1 MKHLSGSVAAQ
12 DDQQGREA
20 QGSSG
25 LNALTPGGWS
35 ARPGRRAGLV
45 GLAVL
50 VAGAGL
56 LGCAGGTGEAEWPP
70 VQKQWYDRAQTS
82 FKTLDFDDA
91 EGAIDNALR
100 LDKGREEVRV
110 LAAQIALANLDYQGA
125 IAQLTGLATSEARS
139 IRGRALWYSGKVEE
153 AADELQQLLADPE
166 VRDPWAEQVSK
177 IARQGAGRQPFRVTG
192 GLLAVSEMPH
202 AGNSAML
209 VPLELDGEPV
219 LGLISTGSPEVTV
232 DSSGGRTASWVAL
245 RFGERLEVKDVPALT
260 QDLSGISR
268 ELGAPIKVL
277 LGVSLLR
284 HLNVTFDFF
293 GSQFVARSFVP
304 PPPPAATTVKLH
316 YVRGGGMV
324 LRGRFGREER
334 SPAAAMIID
343 TSMQFPLLLD
353 DGGWQK
359 AGVDQKSLS
368 LVEGTKDLRH
378 GVVPTLQLGAFE
390 IPQIPSV
397 YGKELGKFESGLG
410 VDLDGVVGSR
420 LLAAFRVTLTDGG
433 RTMWLEDAPQPL
445 PEAGA
450 LPGAAP
456 ATPPAATAPAGG

>member
-1 MKHLSGSVAAQ
+1 LA
-12 DDQQGREA
+12 R
-20 QGSSG
+20 G
-25 LNALTPGGWS
+25 LA
-35 ARPGRRAGLV
+35 LV
-45 GLAVL
+45 GMLSAGVALA
-50 VAGAGL
+50 
-56 LGCAGGTGEAEWPP
+56 GCSSNPQAEWPP
-70 VQKQWYDRAQTS
+70 VQKQWYDRAQVS
-82 FKTLDFDDA
+82 YKTLDFDDA
-91 EGAIDNALR
+91 EVAIDKAIGI
-100 LDKGREEVRV
+100 DKGREEVRV
-110 LAAQIALANLDYQGA
+110 LAAQIALADLDYDAA
-125 IAQLTGLATSEARS
+125 IAQLAGLSSSEARS
-139 IRGRALWYSGKVEE
+139 IRGRALWYSGKVEA

-166 VRDPWAEQVSK
+166 VRDPWAEQVAK
-177 IARQGAGRQPFRVTG
+177 IARQGGGRQPFRISG

-219 LGLISTGSPEVTV
+219 LGMISTGTAEVTV

-245 RFGERLEVKDVPALT
+245 RFGERLEVKDVPALS
-260 QDLSGISR
+260 QDLSGLSR

-304 PPPPAATTVKLH
+304 PPPPVATTVKLH

-324 LRGRFGREER
+324 LRGRFGHEDR
-334 SPAAAMIID
+334 SPAAAMVVD

-359 AGVDQKSLS
+359 AGVDQKSLM

-378 GVVPTLQLGAFE
+378 GVVPMLQLGAFE
-390 IPQIPSV
+390 IPQVPGV
-397 YGKELGKFESGLG
+397 HGKELSRFEAGLG

-433 RTMWLEDAPQPL
+433 RTLWLEDAPAPL
-445 PEAGA
+445 PDPDAAETVA
-450 LPGAAP
+450 PGAPGAP
-456 ATPPAATAPAGG
+456 AAAPAGG

>member
-1 MKHLSGSVAAQ
+1 MAPSDHCDSGSSSVLAVGRGASCAALF
-12 DDQQGREA
+12 A
-20 QGSSG
+20 
-25 LNALTPGGWS
+25 
-35 ARPGRRAGLV
+35 AGLAA
-45 GLAVL
+45 LSA
-50 VAGAGL
+50 
-56 LGCAGGTGEAEWPP
+56 LGGCSSNPQAEWPP
-70 VQKQWYDRAQTS
+70 VQKQWYDRAQVS
-82 FKTLDFDDA
+82 FKALDFDDA
-91 EGAIDNALR
+91 ESSIDNALR

-110 LAAQIALANLDYQGA
+110 LAAQIALANLDYAGA
-125 IAQLTGLATSEARS
+125 IQQLAGLSSSEARS

-166 VRDPWAEQVSK
+166 VRDPWADQVSK
-177 IARQGAGRQPFRVTG
+177 IARQGTGRRPFRLTG

-219 LGLISTGSPEVTV
+219 LGLISTGTAEVTV
-232 DSSGGRTASWVAL
+232 DSSGGRSASWVAL

-334 SPAAAMIID
+334 APAAAMIID

-359 AGVDQKSLS
+359 AGVDKKSLM
-368 LVEGTKDLRH
+368 LVEGSKDLRH

-390 IPQIPSV
+390 IPQIPGV
-397 YGKELGKFESGLG
+397 HGKELSRFESGLG
-410 VDLDGVVGSR
+410 VDLDGVLGSR

-433 RTMWLEDAPQPL
+433 RTMWLEDAPAPL
-445 PEAGA
+445 PEPGTRSGA
-450 LPGAAP
+450 EPAAP
-456 ATPPAATAPAGG
+456 AAAPAPAAGG

>member
-1 MKHLSGSVAAQ
+1 MKHLSGFLA
-12 DDQQGREA
+12 
-20 QGSSG
+20 
-25 LNALTPGGWS
+25 
-35 ARPGRRAGLV
+35 AGLT
-45 GLAVL
+45 GLGL
-50 VAGAGL
+50 L
-56 LGCAGGTGEAEWPP
+56 LGCSSNPQAEWPP
-70 VQKQWYDRAQTS
+70 VQKQWYERAQVS

-91 EGAIDNALR
+91 ENSIGNALQ
-100 LDKGREEVRV
+100 LDKSREEVRV
-110 LAAQIALANLDYQGA
+110 LAAQIALANLDYQSA
-125 IAQLTGLATSEARS
+125 INQLAGLSSSDARS

-166 VRDPWAEQVSK
+166 VRDPWADQVSK

-219 LGLISTGSPEVTV
+219 LGLISTGSAEVTV

-324 LRGRFGREER
+324 LRGRFGSQER
-334 SPAAAMIID
+334 SPAAAMMID

-353 DGGWQK
+353 DAGWQK
-359 AGVDQKSLS
+359 AGVDQKSLM

-390 IPQIPSV
+390 IPQVPGV
-397 YGKELGKFESGLG
+397 HGKELSRFESGLG
-410 VDLDGVVGSR
+410 VDLDGVLGSR

-433 RTMWLEDAPQPL
+433 RTMWLEDAPAPL
-445 PEAGA
+445 PESGP
-450 LPGAAP
+450 LPNVGEAVP
-456 ATPPAATAPAGG
+456 AVPAAGG